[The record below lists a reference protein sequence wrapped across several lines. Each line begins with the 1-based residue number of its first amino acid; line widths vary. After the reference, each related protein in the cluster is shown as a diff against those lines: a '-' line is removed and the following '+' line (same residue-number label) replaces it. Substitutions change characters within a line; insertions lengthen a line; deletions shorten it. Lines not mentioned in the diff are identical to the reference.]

1 MNDEIIAWFFFFFI
15 RYILEEKKIEVGIVR
30 KLMN

>member
-1 MNDEIIAWFFFFFI
+1 MNDEVIAWFFFFI